1 MQVELVNDASYLMT
15 KVGSI
20 SFHLPSS
27 DFIEL
32 DDVLYVLGLT
42 NNHISIS
49 TMINQR
55 CVTEFDGQQIIMGYH
70 GTRSLLRA

>member
-15 KVGSI
+15 RVGSI

-42 NNHISIS
+42 NNRLSI
-49 TMINQR
+49 IYR
-55 CVTEFDGQQIIMGYH
+55 P
-70 GTRSLLRA
+70 